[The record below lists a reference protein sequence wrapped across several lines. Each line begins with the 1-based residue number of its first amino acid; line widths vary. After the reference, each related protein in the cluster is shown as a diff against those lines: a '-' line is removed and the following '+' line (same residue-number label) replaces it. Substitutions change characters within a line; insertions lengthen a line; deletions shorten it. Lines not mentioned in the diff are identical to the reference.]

1 MGHESPDSTR
11 VTLLHRLAAEPQSEA
26 NWAEFVA
33 LYGPVIGHWC
43 QRWGLQECDAQDV
56 TQTVLVR
63 LTAKLPGFAYDHTKS
78 FRGWLKTLTHHAWHD
93 FITDSSRRTRGSG
106 DSAVLAQLH
115 SAEARGDLEARVEA
129 AFDRELLDIA
139 VERVKARV
147 AVPTW
152 AAFARTAFDGADPA
166 AVAGELGV
174 RVSQVYLSKH
184 RVQKL
189 LTELVAEL
197 ESEL

>member
-1 MGHESPDSTR
+1 MGLESPESTH
-11 VTLLHRLAAEPQSEA
+11 VTLLHRLVAEPKSEA

-33 LYGPVIGHWC
+33 LYGPVIRLWC

-63 LTAKLPGFAYDHTKS
+63 LTVKLPGFNYDQTKS

-115 SAEARGDLEARVEA
+115 STEARIDLETRVEA

-139 VERVKARV
+139 IERVKSRV
-147 AVPTW
+147 ALATW
-152 AAFARTAFDGADPA
+152 SAFFRTAFEGTSPT
-166 AVAGELGV
+166 AVADELGV
-174 RVSQVYLSKH
+174 RVAQVYLSKH

-189 LTELVAEL
+189 LTEEIAAL
-197 ESEL
+197 EAAL